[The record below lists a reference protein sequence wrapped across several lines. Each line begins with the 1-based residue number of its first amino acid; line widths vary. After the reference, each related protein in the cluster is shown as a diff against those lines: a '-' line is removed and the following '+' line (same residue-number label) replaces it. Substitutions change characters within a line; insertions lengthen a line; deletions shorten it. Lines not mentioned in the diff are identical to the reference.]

1 MTSDIKRQSIL
12 VKKRRRVGIITLH
25 RPDYLNAID
34 SIMAREIREQID
46 IFNKDKNIG
55 AIILTGSGRAFCSG
69 ADVSGFEA
77 NVRGEPCGIDER
89 IERFSKWPLFIK
101 HSKPIICALN
111 GYAIGLGITMPLGC
125 DIRVMSESAKIS
137 FRFAYIGLPPEY
149 ASTHLLVQ
157 AVGIGKAMEFML
169 TGRFIGSE
177 EALKTG
183 LVNHV
188 YPDDQLMDKTMDLA
202 DLIAFNPAWQ
212 LGEIKRMIRDHQF
225 MDDPARVMEIESD
238 IFSQSQR
245 TDAHKEFLVSFRE
258 KRQPNYHQMSSS
270 TNL

>member
-1 MTSDIKRQSIL
+1 
-12 VKKRRRVGIITLH
+12 
-25 RPDYLNAID
+25 
-34 SIMAREIREQID
+34 
-46 IFNKDKNIG
+46 
-55 AIILTGSGRAFCSG
+55 
-69 ADVSGFEA
+69 
-77 NVRGEPCGIDER
+77 
-89 IERFSKWPLFIK
+89 
-101 HSKPIICALN
+101 
-111 GYAIGLGITMPLGC
+111 MPLGC

-137 FRFAYIGLPPEY
+137 FRFAYIGLTPEY

-169 TGRFIGSE
+169 TGRFIGSK